1 MSVRIVMDRL
11 RRGGEEGAGNNA
23 GRIQFAVTHEET
35 MRPLL
40 LLTLLLLLAP
50 PPALAEWTRMDGNA
64 TTTIYTDMG
73 AIRKSTDGR
82 QAPFMMDRSTPDS
95 EGVRS
100 MIDIYEFDCAG
111 KRVRLVQSTDFK
123 GAMGT
128 GAIVSANRTPLEWS
142 AVLPGTRLDV
152 SLKSVCKAPLK

>member
-111 KRVRLVQSTDFK
+111 KRARLVQSTDFK